1 MRFAFTDEQEDLRQS
16 VRRFL
21 DDRSPPDE
29 VRRLMETAE
38 GSDPAV
44 WRALSQELG
53 LPGVQ
58 IPEEYGGQ
66 GFGFVELGIVLEEMG
81 RALLCAPYFS
91 SVVLAANAILAAAHE
106 TQKKVLLPGIASG
119 QTIATVALAE
129 DSGRWDPDGVA
140 LTASRADGAVRLDGA
155 KTFVLDGATAD
166 LIIVVGRSPG
176 SVGPEGIGLF
186 VVPADAPGLERR
198 SLTALDPTRKVARV
212 EFHGVRAEPL
222 GEPGSG
228 AAPLART
235 LDLASIALANEMAG
249 GAQKVLETTVDYAKS
264 RVQFGRPIG
273 SFQAIKHRLA
283 DMLLDV
289 ELAKSAAYY
298 AAAVAAEDGNEL
310 ASVAPLAKGL
320 ASDAYVRAASDSIQ
334 IHGGVGFTWEYDV
347 HLYFKRAKSSAV
359 FLGDSTVQ
367 RELLV
372 RRMGVGPETRDVQ

>member
-1 MRFAFTDEQEDLRQS
+1 MRFAFSEEQDDLRHS

-21 DDRSPPDE
+21 EERSPSSE

-38 GSDPAV
+38 GFDPAV

-81 RALLCAPYFS
+81 RALLCAPYLS
-91 SVVLAANAILAAAHE
+91 SVVLAANAVLAAANE
-106 TQKKVLLPGIASG
+106 TQKKELLPQIASG
-119 QTIATVALAE
+119 RAIATVALAE
-129 DSGRWDPDGVA
+129 DDGRWDADGVA
-140 LTASRADGAVRLDGA
+140 LAASRADGAVRLDGA
-155 KTFVLDGATAD
+155 KTCVLDGATAD
-166 LIIVVGRSPG
+166 WIIAVGRSPG
-176 SVGPEGIGLF
+176 SAGPDGLGF
-186 VVPADAPGLERR
+186 FLVPGDAAGLERR
-198 SLTALDPTRKVARV
+198 SLTVLDPTRKLARL
-212 EFHGVRAEPL
+212 EFRGVCAEPL

-235 LDLASIALANEMAG
+235 LDLAAIALANEMVG

-283 DMLLDV
+283 DMLLEV
-289 ELAKSAAYY
+289 ELAKSAAYH
-298 AAAVAAEDGNEL
+298 AAAVAAEDGAEL
-310 ASVAPLAKGL
+310 GVVAPLAKGL
-320 ASDAYVRAASDSIQ
+320 GSDAYVRAASDSIQ
-334 IHGGVGFTWEYDV
+334 IHGGVGFTWEYDA

-359 FLGDSTVQ
+359 LLGDSTVQ
-367 RELLV
+367 RERLV
-372 RRMGVGPETRDVQ
+372 QRMGA